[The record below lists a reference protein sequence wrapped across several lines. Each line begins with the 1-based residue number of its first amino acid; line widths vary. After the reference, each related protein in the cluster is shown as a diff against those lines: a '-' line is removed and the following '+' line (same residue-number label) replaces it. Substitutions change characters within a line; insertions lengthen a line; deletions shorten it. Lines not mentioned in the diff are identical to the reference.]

1 MELKEG
7 ILGRRS
13 VRKFQDTEI
22 TKEQIRE
29 IVDLARFAPSW
40 KNTQTVR
47 YVVIYDQEMK
57 AKIAENTLGF
67 EYNTKTI
74 TRAPAIV
81 LLTSV
86 NGISGYEKD
95 GSFTTSQG
103 THWQSFDAG
112 IAAQT
117 FMLAAYDLG
126 IATVNLGIFDAE
138 AVKEIAQIPDDQTV
152 ATIIAVGVSG
162 VEPGKEAPARKT
174 VDDLVSYRE
183 A

>member
-112 IAAQT
+112 IACQT
-117 FMLAAYDLG
+117 FCLAAHDKGLG
-126 IATVNLGIFDAE
+126 TLIMGIYNESKIHEMLHLPTGESVSALIGIGYPEADPTAPPRKDVSEILTILG
-138 AVKEIAQIPDDQTV
+138 
-152 ATIIAVGVSG
+152 
-162 VEPGKEAPARKT
+162 
-174 VDDLVSYRE
+174 
-183 A
+183 